1 MVEIVATTRKRHK
14 LLSSVACFGC
24 LWLAAMSVLTSLRL
38 VSVFIYRWFFLSFF
52 WLSQLLGMPIQFCL
66 LPILSVSVG
75 IAPHIHLFCFY
86 LNQLPINWLVS
97 FCCFVWLAVSTSGAM
112 VLLASQ
118 LPCFEPP
125 FHLICVTPVLFL
137 LHSACALYGSGG
149 S

>member
-1 MVEIVATTRKRHK
+1 MLMA
-14 LLSSVACFGC
+14 GC
-24 LWLAAMSVLTSLRL
+24 YVGAYLAAFGISFYLQMVLS
-38 VSVFIYRWFFLSFF
+38 FFF